1 MVEAHME
8 KAEAE
13 HPGPWCPRRCKNAA
27 SSKEHQADSGQA
39 TLQHAT
45 TTEPHHLVTDH
56 RASPLD
62 PAHSAMEA
70 DWPLVLV
77 ARDE

>member
-8 KAEAE
+8 EAEAE
-13 HPGPWCPRRCKNAA
+13 IPGRRGPLRCWNAA
-27 SSKEHQADSGQA
+27 PGKERQADSGQA

-45 TTEPHHLVTDH
+45 TTEPHHLGTDH
-56 RASPLD
+56 GSSPLD
-62 PAHSAMEA
+62 PAHSAMGP
-70 DWPLVLV
+70 DWLHALA